1 MGSTPDDVVLDVLFR
16 GHQSQRFAA
25 SRPSRASD
33 RLSELFLRFSI
44 AAGASMPPAAGRQEE
59 EQGRTGAPGD
69 KVEDNERERRTTTSG
84 GGMDA
89 AAQERKAGEA
99 SSSNDAA
106 GGEEELEGSFTPR
119 SRQTSAE
126 WMEWPADLKVN
137 LVCERTGELP
147 HAKTKVKAKRHS
159 LTSRGFLPATF
170 QKAEKAIKKPILR
183 ATKSI
188 SPRLHKER
196 KDESKHGGEQAHD
209 HDEHEGDETI
219 QRTKADGK
227 PGHRIRAKLK
237 SQGSIPASVFEKLGV
252 RQESCNSF
260 VQVIH
265 QGYLF
270 VSKPRSACFPGQR
283 LVRKWFV
290 VTEFGELRFSDS
302 ALQADVMKPFFK
314 HIEFQPLAWLG
325 IKDDGELNGMIVSLE
340 PVERSAGTSACL
352 PRDMDDKDALF
363 GFRVTATFER
373 TKRGVRGWCFRSS
386 RVSSSSGTQKKT
398 VVRELYAP
406 NRTCRDHFVAAILQ
420 GLSRLHSGGGCGS
433 VASFQELLSY
443 PLASEMLDFQMV
455 EYADRNHIN
464 QSGMV

>member
-1 MGSTPDDVVLDVLFR
+1 MEEAEHDGKMM
-16 GHQSQRFAA
+16 
-25 SRPSRASD
+25 
-33 RLSELFLRFSI
+33 
-44 AAGASMPPAAGRQEE
+44 AG
-59 EQGRTGAPGD
+59 
-69 KVEDNERERRTTTSG
+69 TSADTEG
-84 GGMDA
+84 
-89 AAQERKAGEA
+89 AGEA
-99 SSSNDAA
+99 VA
-106 GGEEELEGSFTPR
+106 EEELPFTPR
-119 SRQTSAE
+119 SRQNSAE

-137 LVCERTGELP
+137 LVCEGSGDVP

-159 LTSRGFLPATF
+159 LTSRGFLPATLH
-170 QKAEKAIKKPILR
+170 KAENAIKKPIIR

-188 SPRLHKER
+188 SPRLHKEKR
-196 KDESKHGGEQAHD
+196 DETKHGPEHE
-209 HDEHEGDETI
+209 HEKDEHEGKEEI
-219 QRTKADGK
+219 QSKKVDGK
-227 PGHRIRAKLK
+227 PVHRIRKKLK
-237 SQGSIPASVFEKLGV
+237 SQGSFPASVFEKLGV
-252 RQESCNSF
+252 RQESGNSF

-340 PVERSAGTSACL
+340 PVERSTRSRTCL
-352 PRDMDDKDALF
+352 PRDMDDGSALY

-373 TKRGVRGWCFRSS
+373 TKRGMRWFCRASPPPPAS
-386 RVSSSSGTQKKT
+386 DLQRKT
-398 VVRELYAP
+398 VVRELYAQ